1 MNLFSFHHNFGVV
14 HFLSHPFLLLLP
26 ELAAGTCYNG
36 SHNLHSLCLS
46 KKKVPIFCR
55 GTWVFPFV
63 GVGCRCPCRGGMS
76 LPLSGWVVG
85 SPSRLPLFR
94 DGGSATPR
102 TSHAHPTHAAR
113 LGGARPHAH
122 PTRIPRTQP
131 GLGERDP
138 TRNAHARTSPKPGCP
153 PRAVHRSS
161 HARTSPKPGCP
172 PRTSHARPTLPTH
185 PLSPP

>member
-113 LGGARPHAH
+113 LGGARPHAQCPRSH
-122 PTRIPRTQP
+122 FPQARLPPTRSPPHIPRSHFPQARLP
-131 GLGERDP
+131 P
-138 TRNAHARTSPKPGCP
+138 THIPRSSNARTSPHRGGQAR
-153 PRAVHRSS
+153 RATEYT
-161 HARTSPKPGCP
+161 ATTK
-172 PRTSHARPTLPTH
+172 
-185 PLSPP
+185 